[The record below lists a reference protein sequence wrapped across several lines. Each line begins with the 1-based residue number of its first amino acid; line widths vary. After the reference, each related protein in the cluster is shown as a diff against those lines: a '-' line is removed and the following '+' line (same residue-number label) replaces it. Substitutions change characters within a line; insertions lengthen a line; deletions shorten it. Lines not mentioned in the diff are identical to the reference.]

1 MKLAKK
7 KNLQKGERVIY
18 TPEVHWFFLI
28 RPLLALFFSLA
39 LVIIKIILNSLL
51 IPAFVLQ
58 PAVSV
63 IHYLI
68 LANFIITGICF
79 LWQIVEYFSIEYYI
93 TNKRLMVKRGVFSTV
108 VVDMPIDKIE
118 SLVCVQKLLG
128 KLFNYGTVFV
138 SGIGG
143 MLPRYG
149 TVRRPYTVRK
159 IIDEVIEKNK
169 AITVIQELNP
179 KPVDIKRTEEVVDI
193 EYGTFVT
200 SYPAKRKEQA
210 D

>member
-7 KNLQKGERVIY
+7 KNLQKGEVIIY
-18 TPEVHWFFLI
+18 RPEVHWFFLI

-39 LVIIKIILNSLL
+39 LVIIKVILDSFL
-51 IPAFVLQ
+51 IPVFAMQ
-58 PAVSV
+58 TIVSV

-68 LANFIITGICF
+68 LVNFVITGIRF
-79 LWQIVEYFSIEYYI
+79 LWQLAEYFSIEYYI
-93 TNKRLMVKRGVFSTV
+93 TNKRLIVKHGVFSTV
-108 VVDMPIDKIE
+108 VADMPIEKVE
-118 SLVCVQKLLG
+118 SLICVQRLLG

-149 TVRRPYTVRK
+149 TVRKPYTVRR
-159 IIDEVIEKNK
+159 IIDEMIEKNK
-169 AITVIQELNP
+169 AITVTQETSP
-179 KPVDIKRTEEVVDI
+179 KPVQVRRKEEVIDV

-200 SYPAKRKEQA
+200 SYPAKRREQA

>member
-7 KNLQKGERVIY
+7 KNLQKGELVIY
-18 TPEVHWFFLI
+18 NPEVHWFFLI
-28 RPLLALFFSLA
+28 RPLLALFFSLG
-39 LVIIKIILNSLL
+39 LVIIKVILNSLL
-51 IPAFVLQ
+51 IPASILQ
-58 PAVSV
+58 IIASV

-79 LWQIVEYFSIEYYI
+79 LWQIAEYFSIEYYI
-93 TNKRLMVKRGVFSTV
+93 TNKRLIVKHGVFSTV
-108 VVDMPIDKIE
+108 VVDMPIDKVE
-118 SLVCVQKLLG
+118 SLVCVQNLLG

-149 TVRRPYTVRK
+149 TVRKPYTVRR

-169 AITVIQELNP
+169 AITVIQEVNP
-179 KPVDIKRTEEVVDI
+179 KPVLVKTREEVIDI

-200 SYPAKRKEQA
+200 SYPAKRGEQA